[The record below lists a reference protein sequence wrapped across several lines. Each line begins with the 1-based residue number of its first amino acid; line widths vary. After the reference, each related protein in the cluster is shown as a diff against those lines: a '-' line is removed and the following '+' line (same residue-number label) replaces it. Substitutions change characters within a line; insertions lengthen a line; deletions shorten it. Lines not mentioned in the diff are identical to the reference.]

1 MTKDS
6 EHLKGFR
13 KEDECIILPIHRG
26 QTVQLA
32 STDDIK
38 KYRLVIRKLWGGSG

>member
-13 KEDECIILPIHRG
+13 KEDESVSSFLFTGDR
-26 QTVQLA
+26 QYSWLQLM
-32 STDDIK
+32 I
-38 KYRLVIRKLWGGSG
+38 